1 MNLRYRVFSLIL
13 ILVMVSSIL
22 TGCAATGSTS
32 PEALVKRV
40 MHAVFAVDGE
50 EVMDCIL
57 PELSAAYRI
66 SRQLTMQLTGE
77 DPELEIMDDFLES
90 ISETYNIKK
99 EDISSVN
106 PSTYVISKQQNDTTA
121 VVRTLIT
128 LEINDQFDYCECY
141 VQTMKIDGKWYMSSI
156 LTSSPAG
163 YQPNTVKLTD
173 DELNQIKAGLDG
185 KKLENDPTAMRALNN
200 LTIGDISITSEV
212 MQATWDAI
220 DGYTKGRQP
229 RIGQFVNDGE
239 STGLLFEVFIEE
251 YQNSP
256 NLQAGVAATEVINAA
271 VNFPADIISSFF
283 GDMDSAPIIKMF
295 DSDAKI
301 AQIIIDYLMSYDF
314 VAEAESKVDLVVNVD
329 IGSELMAWYDK
340 LFKILGDE
348 HESKQKI
355 TNDVL
360 KELEK
365 EYEAILTKNDLWD
378 ERLWKSIEVVITK
391 HDADNSNLGF
401 GFGNMYDDYTD
412 ILRNIPIKVKKQ
424 HDFPYQSA
432 KLGDFYKINEDTVDD
447 IAAYMTE
454 LFETDPQNGKFDAMA
469 NEIAEYID
477 IEFMYDVN
485 DYVASKNTQ
494 KIKQKVMDEINSAK
508 NDVKNKEVEAERL
521 NQNSKIAD
529 RAGHFMDFASAAF
542 AGMDAYNQFYK
553 YSLVLDEFEIE
564 LKEILDYSGC
574 NNAEAIIDEVIDE
587 LTSAVAKGGAKV
599 VGEAFRNSYA
609 TTYLNK
615 GIEFLLKESGKT
627 ICGAPVTAA
636 TMIFEIA
643 WNTASFL
650 GSYSQAHLQVWGVED
665 LYKDFLEIKADLRTA
680 MAGFYTVPT
689 DKNFKK
695 LYYTAEYYALVARAG
710 SKKVSDFLCADAE
723 SAKRKFTNFVTGLLD
738 GVDVDFRLQDI
749 EYFKSI
755 PEKDETQLYNFK
767 SRLFPAM

>member
-1 MNLRYRVFSLIL
+1 MRLRYRIHALIIAVAML
-13 ILVMVSSIL
+13 SSIL
-22 TGCAATGSTS
+22 TGCDATGSSS

-57 PELSAAYRI
+57 PELSAAYRL

-77 DPELEIMDDFLES
+77 DPELEIMEDFLDS
-90 ISETYNIKK
+90 LSVTYNIKK
-99 EDISSVN
+99 EEISSAN
-106 PSTYVISKQQNDTTA
+106 PSTYVISKQQNDNTA

-141 VQTMKIDGKWYMSSI
+141 VQTMRINGKWYMSSI

-163 YQPNTVKLTD
+163 YKPNTVKLTD

-185 KKLENDPTAMRALNN
+185 NKLEYDPTAMRALND
-200 LTIGDISITSEV
+200 LTIGDIPITSEV
-212 MQATWDAI
+212 MQATWDVI
-220 DGYTKGRQP
+220 DGYTKGKQP
-229 RIGQFVNDGE
+229 RIEQFVNDGE
-239 STGLLFEVFIEE
+239 STGLLFEIFVEE

-256 NLQAGVAATEVINAA
+256 NLQAGVATTEVINA
-271 VNFPADIISSFF
+271 VVSFPADIISSFF

-295 DSDAKI
+295 DSDAKV
-301 AQIIIDYLMSYDF
+301 AQIIIDFLMSYDF
-314 VAEAESKVDLVVNVD
+314 AAAAVSKEDLVVSV
-329 IGSELMAWYDK
+329 ELDQEITSWYDE
-340 LFKILGDE
+340 LFKIIQLDYE
-348 HESKQKI
+348 ERKLI
-355 TNDVL
+355 TKDQIEEL
-360 KELEK
+360 KK
-365 EYEAILTKNDLWD
+365 EYERILTKNDMWDEQLWD
-378 ERLWKSIEVVITK
+378 SIEVAITK

-401 GFGNMYDDYTD
+401 GFGAMYDDYTD
-412 ILRNIPIKVKKQ
+412 ILRNIPIKIKKQ
-424 HDFPYQSA
+424 PDLPYQTA

-454 LFETDPQNGKFDAMA
+454 LFETDPQNGMFDAMA

-485 DYVASKNTQ
+485 DYTSSKTTH
-494 KIKQKVMDEINSAK
+494 KIKQKVTDEINSAK
-508 NDVKNKEVEAERL
+508 NNIKNKEVEAERL
-521 NQNSKIAD
+521 GKDSKIAAW
-529 RAGHFMDFASAAF
+529 AGHFIDFAGAAF

-553 YSLVLDEFEIE
+553 CGLVLDEFEVE
-564 LKEILDYSGC
+564 LKEILEYSGC
-574 NNAEAIIDEVIDE
+574 DNAEAIIDEVIDE
-587 LTSAVAKGGAKV
+587 LTSAVAKGGFKI

-615 GIEFLLKESGKT
+615 GIEFLLEESGKT
-627 ICGAPVTAA
+627 ICGAPVKVA

-650 GSYSQAHLQVWGVED
+650 GNYSQAHLQVWGVED
-665 LYKDFLEIKADLRTA
+665 LYRDFNATKSELRTA
-680 MAGFYTVPT
+680 MWGFYTLPT
-689 DKNFKK
+689 DENFKK
-695 LYYTAEYYALVARAG
+695 LYYTYEYYALLVRAG
-710 SKKVSDFLCADAE
+710 SRKVSDLLCADAE
-723 SAKRKFTNFVTGLLD
+723 SVNRKFTNFVTGLFD